1 MITAISKI
9 WKRQSFRRQLQWCFF
24 IIILFQIVVVEGI
37 STIYI
42 NDYMKDRIEE
52 SYQNSLRQTALT
64 MSSSMTAYKKAIDEL
79 FRNADFISA
88 VAALNDIDLKEAS
101 TDEEWKT
108 KEQLDDIMK
117 EFMIYRS
124 EIRNMSIRTTTG
136 NVYGYDRQMPEL
148 WYPQLSEVHEKYYAA
163 EEFEDKSG
171 LKGKWEPTEY
181 LDRIGTI
188 EYYVFSYGK
197 QVVNLYTNRQVGTG
211 IVSIEESVLN
221 DICTDGQ
228 INEDRSVNYLFL
240 TDENGRIISHYD
252 KSRIGRKVEEEILE
266 KQQEED
272 HYLILSETVSPVG
285 FRLYSVLN
293 ERYIFE
299 RLYKLQRMV
308 TLASVLVAAAVF
320 LIMRYISGKMSGAIQ
335 ALLQT
340 MTRVQEGSLDAKA
353 GIDQDE
359 KNEISQ
365 IADHFNVMMKKV
377 NEQMQMVREAGIR
390 EKDAEIRALEAQIN
404 PHFIYNT
411 LDTINWM
418 AIENDEQEIS
428 EMLSRFAQILRFQ
441 IQKSNQI
448 ITIREEIAYLEQ
460 YLYLQKVRFMD
471 NFEYLIECQETIKNC
486 CIHKMLFQPFVENA
500 IIHGLAQKEYGGWIK
515 ILVHEKED
523 GFLTF
528 VISDNGCGMTQE
540 QIHSLFEQRVDSGKS
555 IGIRNVL
562 SRMDLYYGNRYLVS
576 VQSELD
582 RGTVIE
588 VTFPRQTG

>member
-1 MITAISKI
+1 M
-9 WKRQSFRRQLQWCFF
+9 
-24 IIILFQIVVVEGI
+24 
-37 STIYI
+37 
-42 NDYMKDRIEE
+42 
-52 SYQNSLRQTALT
+52 
-64 MSSSMTAYKKAIDEL
+64 
-79 FRNADFISA
+79 
-88 VAALNDIDLKEAS
+88 
-101 TDEEWKT
+101 
-108 KEQLDDIMK
+108 
-117 EFMIYRS
+117 
-124 EIRNMSIRTTTG
+124 
-136 NVYGYDRQMPEL
+136 
-148 WYPQLSEVHEKYYAA
+148 
-163 EEFEDKSG
+163 
-171 LKGKWEPTEY
+171 
-181 LDRIGTI
+181 
-188 EYYVFSYGK
+188 FSYGK

-320 LIMRYISGKMSGAIQ
+320 LIMGYISGKMSGAIQ
-335 ALLQT
+335 ELLQT